1 MMIYIKKLL
10 IKKNNQVAHAFTY
23 GFFIVL
29 SLLTLGC
36 SSTDTSIQ
44 YYSLNAIGSQTE
56 NVKTIKKSEDSIFV
70 VINNIELADFLS
82 TGGLVMQIDSHQL
95 NISNQHRW
103 GDKLEKAIYSHL
115 LTSLSNEDSKI
126 YIESKNSNNRLLAD
140 KYLSLSFEQFTVTD
154 QALGANNETVVAGTY
169 TIMSKI
175 KGQDM
180 ESEKIFFDIRQPLT
194 QDGYNHAVENFKHSL
209 DRLSKQ
215 IQNNIQITE

>member
-1 MMIYIKKLL
+1 M
-10 IKKNNQVAHAFTY
+10 KKNNLTLSKFAYVCFIAFS
-23 GFFIVL
+23 FV
-29 SLLTLGC
+29 TLGC
-36 SSTDTSIQ
+36 SSTDTTLK
-44 YYSLNAIGSQTE
+44 YYSLNAVDSQPK
-56 NVKTIKKSEDSIFV
+56 NVKTIEKHNDNIFV
-70 VINNIELADFLS
+70 VINSVELADFLN

-209 DRLSKQ
+209 DRLSKE
-215 IQNNIQITE
+215 IQHNIELTE